1 MAKISSP
8 LTLLLIMLSSIMI
21 NHIHVA
27 SSKTW
32 CIATL
37 IATNA
42 QLQANINFACS
53 EGVDCRPI
61 RPGGSCFIPNNLANH
76 ASFVMNSYYQTHGRT
91 NQACSFKNTGTFAA
105 TDPSFG
111 KCVYAS

>member
-8 LTLLLIMLSSIMI
+8 LALLFIILFSITI
-21 NHIHVA
+21 NHFHVV

-37 IATNA
+37 TATNE
-42 QLQANINFACS
+42 QLQANINFGCS
-53 EGVDCRPI
+53 QGVDCTPI
-61 RPGGSCFIPNNLANH
+61 RPGGSCFIPNTLVNH
-76 ASFVMNSYYQTHGRT
+76 ASFVMNSYYQSHGRT
-91 NQACSFKNTGTFAA
+91 NQACSFNNTGTFAA